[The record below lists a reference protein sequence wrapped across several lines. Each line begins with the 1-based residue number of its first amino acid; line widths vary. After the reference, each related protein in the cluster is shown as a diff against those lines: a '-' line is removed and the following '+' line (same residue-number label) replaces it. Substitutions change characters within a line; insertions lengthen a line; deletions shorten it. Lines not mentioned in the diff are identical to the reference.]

1 MIVGPY
7 QTFVLPVL
15 LYIQSLAPYNGGKK
29 KKKKTQNGSE
39 KTC

>member
-29 KKKKTQNGSE
+29 KKNPQNGSE
-39 KTC
+39 NTC